1 MQITLTTG
9 ELRVR
14 VDTGDAVPFTV
25 RDVAYIATTDH
36 EVVVPLTDQGP
47 LIPGRPSLR
56 QFADALREDGT
67 RLSASVPVITTAI
80 PIIET
85 ID

>member
-1 MQITLTTG
+1 MYKRQ
-9 ELRVR
+9 
-14 VDTGDAVPFTV
+14 V
-25 RDVAYIATTDH
+25 RDVAYIATADR
-36 EVVVPLTDQGP
+36 EVVVPLADQGP

-80 PIIET
+80 PIIES

>member
-1 MQITLTTG
+1 M
-9 ELRVR
+9 
-14 VDTGDAVPFTV
+14 
-25 RDVAYIATTDH
+25 
-36 EVVVPLTDQGP
+36 PLADQGP

-80 PIIET
+80 PIIES